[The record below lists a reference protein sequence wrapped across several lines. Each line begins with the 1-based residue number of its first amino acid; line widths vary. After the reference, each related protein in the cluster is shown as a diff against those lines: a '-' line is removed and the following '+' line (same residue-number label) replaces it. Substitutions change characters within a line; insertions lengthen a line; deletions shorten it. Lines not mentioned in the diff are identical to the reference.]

1 MQKINEG
8 AMDDTFQIRVHA
20 AAVAAW
26 WTLLIATAFSAF
38 EWIAYRVVMS
48 TQPEW
53 AVAWAAFFWGS
64 GATWESIRTVW
75 FEALTFLKL
84 TLWLLVLAALWLTL
98 WAKQLRKRAR
108 SA

>member
-1 MQKINEG
+1 
-8 AMDDTFQIRVHA
+8 MDDTFHIRVHA

-26 WTLLIATAFSAF
+26 WTLLIASVFFAFQ
-38 EWIAYRVVMS
+38 WITYLGAMA
-48 TQPEW
+48 TQPVW
-53 AVAWAAFFWGS
+53 AVSFWGP

-75 FEALTFLKL
+75 FQALAFLKL
-84 TLWLLVLAALWLTL
+84 MLWLLVLAALWLTL

>member
-1 MQKINEG
+1 
-8 AMDDTFQIRVHA
+8 MDDTFQVRVHA

-26 WTLLIATAFSAF
+26 WTFLIA
-38 EWIAYRVVMS
+38 
-48 TQPEW
+48 
-53 AVAWAAFFWGS
+53 AAFFALQWVLYLGVMAARPAWAVSFWGP

-75 FEALTFLKL
+75 FQALVCLKL

-98 WAKQLRKRAR
+98 WARQLRARVR